1 MIERYT
7 RPAMGR
13 IWSEENKLATWWRVE
28 LEVCRVQN
36 ERGII
41 PDEALQEI
49 ESRAKFSVKRIQEIE
64 EEVKHDVIAFLT
76 NISENVG
83 PAARFIHKGMTSSDL
98 LDTALALQ
106 LSEAG
111 QLILA
116 DLNQLEKI
124 LTEKS
129 IEYKDCLMIGRTHG
143 VHAEPITFGFKLII
157 FREEIRRH
165 IKRFE
170 LALDDIRVGKISG
183 AVGTYQHIEPEVEER
198 VCHNLGLEPA
208 PVTNQ
213 IIQRDRHAFFIA
225 TLALI
230 GTTLEKI
237 ATEIRHLQRTE
248 VLEVEEF
255 FSEGQKGSSAMPH
268 KRNPVLSERIC
279 GMARLLRGYAV
290 TAMENI
296 PLWHERDIS
305 HSSNERVILPDACIC
320 ADFILNEMSK
330 VLTNLLVYPENM
342 RRNLEGMHGLIFS
355 QEIMLAI
362 IEKGASREE
371 AYTIV
376 QNNAMKVW
384 QSGSD
389 FKELLLKDENVLK
402 WLNPAE
408 IESYFNYEKVLT
420 RINRIFERISEGNYD
435 KE

>member
-1 MIERYT
+1 
-7 RPAMGR
+7 
-13 IWSEENKLATWWRVE
+13 
-28 LEVCRVQN
+28 
-36 ERGII
+36 
-41 PDEALQEI
+41 
-49 ESRAKFSVKRIQEIE
+49 
-64 EEVKHDVIAFLT
+64 
-76 NISENVG
+76 
-83 PAARFIHKGMTSSDL
+83 
-98 LDTALALQ
+98 
-106 LSEAG
+106 
-111 QLILA
+111 
-116 DLNQLEKI
+116 
-124 LTEKS
+124 
-129 IEYKDCLMIGRTHG
+129 
-143 VHAEPITFGFKLII
+143 
-157 FREEIRRH
+157 
-165 IKRFE
+165 
-170 LALDDIRVGKISG
+170 
-183 AVGTYQHIEPEVEER
+183 
-198 VCHNLGLEPA
+198 
-208 PVTNQ
+208 
-213 IIQRDRHAFFIA
+213 
-225 TLALI
+225 LALI